1 MCVPLVKFWGRVCR
15 RTPEQAPSRGRNHTE
30 GAPGVYASVRTMA
43 VAAATAMTLIAG
55 TASIAQA
62 GVPRSA
68 PADDVVRV
76 ATYNVMKTT
85 RMKAKWSWSKR
96 RVALVNTVRDA
107 SPDVLAV
114 QEANT
119 QRWGG
124 STHIEDVRG
133 LLGGIGYQIA
143 SADFSQCT
151 LGCTRGAHI
160 FFKPSRM
167 ALVGLPT
174 GAPAAG
180 MAGMSTIAG
189 VDFGGTQDRNA
200 SYAFLAPLGS
210 ARTTLFISAHLPTD
224 KTGEGERLRVAVASG
239 LRPWA
244 EGLIAGSGLTGVNIV
259 ISGDFNSYQRR
270 QPNGAQ
276 QVLANTGMIDGY
288 AAPEKVNAGNSTVNY
303 TPKTRKYKGFPP
315 RPYYYSRDT
324 TRIDY
329 IFSTVAPRRH
339 EVVLHLTGDGKFD
352 NAYRASDHNMVMV
365 DLPLR

>member
-1 MCVPLVKFWGRVCR
+1 M
-15 RTPEQAPSRGRNHTE
+15 T
-30 GAPGVYASVRTMA
+30 VYTSVRTLA
-43 VAAATAMTLIAG
+43 VTVATAMSLLAG
-55 TASIAQA
+55 SVSIAQA
-62 GVPRSA
+62 SVPRSA
-68 PADDVVRV
+68 PADDAIRV

-85 RMKAKWSWSKR
+85 RLASKWSWSKR
-96 RVALVNTVRDA
+96 RVALVNTVQDA

-114 QEANT
+114 QEANL

-124 STHIEDVRG
+124 GTHLDDVRG
-133 LLGGIGYQIA
+133 LLGSLGYQIT
-143 SADFSQCT
+143 STDYSQCT

-167 ALVGLPT
+167 SLATLPT

-189 VDFGGTQDRNA
+189 VDFGRTQDRNA
-200 SYAFLAPLGS
+200 SYAFLTPRGS
-210 ARTTLFISAHLPTD
+210 ARTTLFISVHLPTE
-224 KTGEGERLRVAVASG
+224 KTGEGERLRVAVASA

-244 EGLIAGSGLTGVNIV
+244 DGLIAGSGITGVNIV

-276 QVLANTGMIDGY
+276 QILANAGMIDGY
-288 AAPEKVNAGNSTVNY
+288 AAPEKVNGSYSTVNY
-303 TPKTRKYKGFPP
+303 TPKTRKFKGFPP
-315 RPYYYSRDT
+315 RPYYYGRDT

-329 IFSTVAPRRH
+329 IFSTVAPSRH
-339 EVVLHLTGDGKFD
+339 EVVLHLTAKGKFD
-352 NAYRASDHNMVMV
+352 NNYRASDHNMVMV

>member
-1 MCVPLVKFWGRVCR
+1 M
-15 RTPEQAPSRGRNHTE
+15 
-30 GAPGVYASVRTMA
+30 YASVRTLA
-43 VAAATAMTLIAG
+43 VAAATTLSLLAG
-55 TASIAQA
+55 TVPIAQA
-62 GVPRSA
+62 SVPRSA
-68 PADDVVRV
+68 PADDVIRV

-85 RMKAKWSWSKR
+85 RLKAKWSWSKR
-96 RVALVNTVRDA
+96 RGALVNTVRDT

-133 LLGGIGYQIA
+133 LLGGLGYQIA
-143 SADFSQCT
+143 STDYSQCT

-167 ALVGLPT
+167 SLATLPS

-180 MAGMSTIAG
+180 MAGMSTIG
-189 VDFGGTQDRNA
+189 NVDFGGTQDRNA
-200 SYAFLAPLGS
+200 SYAFLTPLGS
-210 ARTTLFISAHLPTD
+210 SRTTLFISAHLPTE
-224 KTGEGERLRVAVASG
+224 KNAEGERLRVAVAAG

-244 EGLIAGSGLTGVNIV
+244 DALIAGSGLGGVNIV
-259 ISGDFNSYQRR
+259 IGGDFNSFQRR

-276 QVLANTGMIDGY
+276 QVLASAGLIDGF
-288 AAPEKVNAGNSTVNY
+288 AAPVKVNGNYSTVNY

-315 RPYYYSRDT
+315 RPYYYGRDT

-329 IFSTVAPRRH
+329 IFSTAPPIRH
-339 EVVLHLTGDGKFD
+339 EVVLHLTAQGKFD
-352 NAYRASDHNMVMV
+352 NNYRASDHNMVLV